1 MEHISLEHANITV
14 SDPEKTA
21 AWMQTVFGWRIR
33 WQGPALNTGYT
44 VHVGTDAQYL
54 ALYCAAGLQKT
65 PSDPDGFLGGL
76 IHIGVCVRDLVACES
91 RAKKAG
97 FTPRDHAEY
106 EPGSRFIFMILMAL
120 SMKWSAIPLNNAVAS
135 TGPVLEAF

>member
-14 SDPEKTA
+14 SDPEKTV
-21 AWMQTVFGWRIR
+21 AWMQTVFGWRIS
-33 WQGPALNTGYT
+33 WQGPALDTGYT

-54 ALYCAAGLQKT
+54 ALYCPADLQKA
-65 PSDPDGFLGGL
+65 PFDLQGFLGGL
-76 IHIGVCVRDLVACES
+76 NHVGVCVRDLVACES

-106 EPGSRFIFMILMAL
+106 EPGSRFYFHDFDGIEYEVVSYSF
-120 SMKWSAIPLNNAVAS
+120 
-135 TGPVLEAF
+135 E

>member
-33 WQGPALNTGYT
+33 WQDPALNTGYT

-54 ALYCAAGLQKT
+54 ALYCPADLQKT

-76 IHIGVCVRDLVACES
+76 NHIGVCVRDLVACES

-106 EPGSRFIFMILMAL
+106 EPGSRFYFHDFDGIEYEVVSYSF
-120 SMKWSAIPLNNAVAS
+120 
-135 TGPVLEAF
+135 E

>member
-1 MEHISLEHANITV
+1 MRILRFLILKNRGLDANSFWVAHTL
-14 SDPEKTA
+14 A
-21 AWMQTVFGWRIR
+21 
-33 WQGPALNTGYT
+33 GPALNTGYT

-54 ALYCAAGLQKT
+54 ALYCPADLQKT

-76 IHIGVCVRDLVACES
+76 NHIGVCVRDLVACES

-120 SMKWSAIPLNNAVAS
+120 SMKWSAIPLNNTVAS